1 LLVLPEY
8 YQNKPLCTTAT
19 EYIQVGSSNRI
30 ACGVTLTQGCGKC
43 NLDETTYKIKL
54 ISWGILLFY
63 NLANGGI

>member
-19 EYIQVGSSNRI
+19 EYIQVGSSNGI
-30 ACGVTLTQGCGKC
+30 ACGGNFNTRMWKC
-43 NLDETTYKIKL
+43 NLDEKTYKIKL
-54 ISWGILLFY
+54 ISWGILFY